1 MSSELITSLAERFGA
16 SEALISRSAEARA
29 AAEGSSPDAVL
40 AKWSGGGA
48 ASATEQPEAPT
59 GRPASEPPA
68 AEEIAP
74 TPEPHEPTEP
84 APAPPDAPAAAE
96 PSPTATV
103 PDPASVVEPEP
114 AGSLVRSLVGS
125 LVAFAVMFVG
135 VVVAPSLSEDGAALD
150 AVAPVVLTSEAAA
163 GRDVY
168 LAEGCGVCHT
178 QQVRP
183 VVTDAGLGTV
193 TLSDS
198 PLVPGLR
205 RMGPDLT
212 HAGSREP
219 TDDAGWLTDF
229 LGNPDRT
236 RAGAHH
242 SSFGYLSTTDLENLV
257 AYLVESK

>member
-1 MSSELITSLAERFGA
+1 MSSERITS
-16 SEALISRSAEARA
+16 
-29 AAEGSSPDAVL
+29 
-40 AKWSGGGA
+40 
-48 ASATEQPEAPT
+48 
-59 GRPASEPPA
+59 
-68 AEEIAP
+68 
-74 TPEPHEPTEP
+74 
-84 APAPPDAPAAAE
+84 
-96 PSPTATV
+96 
-103 PDPASVVEPEP
+103 PEP
-114 AGSLVRSLVGS
+114 AGSLVRALIGS

-150 AVAPVVLTSEAAA
+150 GVTPLVLSSEAAS

-219 TDDAGWLTDF
+219 TDDAAWLTGF
-229 LGNPDRT
+229 LRDPDGT

-242 SSFGYLSTTDLENLV
+242 SSFGYLSAADLENLV
-257 AYLVESK
+257 SYLVESK